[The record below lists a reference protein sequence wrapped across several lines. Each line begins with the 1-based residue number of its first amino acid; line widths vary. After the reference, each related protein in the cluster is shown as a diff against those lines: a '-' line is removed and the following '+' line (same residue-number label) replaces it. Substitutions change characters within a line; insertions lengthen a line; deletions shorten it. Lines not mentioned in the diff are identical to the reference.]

1 MDKFKEL
8 IKSFLG
14 TKLEDE
20 DIAKAS
26 ELSEAQV
33 EELEPALN
41 ILEEYREDFN
51 DDVLGA
57 IQDLA
62 KYALQNEEEVDEI
75 DFVAELTNLEK
86 AGASLSKATIAQLKK
101 IGEIINGMIGAKEA
115 AVKKGTKKED
125 AEKLSPEVIAQLE
138 ELQKFKDKEEA
149 ETAQKTLDDAI
160 AEKMTPLQEKLDEL
174 EKANKKKPTK
184 KSITGQEGDEEPDEK
199 KGDDD
204 EEEFQWGS
212 LTGATEEE

>member
-1 MDKFKEL
+1 MDKFIEL

-26 ELSEAQV
+26 ELSEAQI

-41 ILEEYREDFN
+41 ILEEYREDFT

-57 IQDLA
+57 IQDLT
-62 KYALQNEEEVDEI
+62 KKALLTEEEVVEI
-75 DFVAELTNLEK
+75 DFVAELTDVEK
-86 AGASLSKATIAQLKK
+86 SGAKLSKATIAQLKK
-101 IGEIINGMIGAKEA
+101 IGEIVNGMIGAREA

-125 AEKLSPEVIAQLE
+125 AEKMSPEVIAQLE
-138 ELQKFKDKEEA
+138 ELQKFKDKEA
-149 ETAQKTLDDAI
+149 AASAQKTLDEAI
-160 AEKMTPLQEKLDEL
+160 AEKMTPLQEKLEEL

-184 KSITGQEGDEEPDEK
+184 KSITGQEGDEEIEEK
-199 KGDDD
+199 KGGDD
-204 EEEFQWGS
+204 EEFVWGS
-212 LTGATEEE
+212 LTGATEEDE